1 MSWEI
6 QPQET
11 EGTYKFSGKFLITH
25 GVNETLSQKEIATIY
40 HTIQQMVK
48 DTNGIDYLVSIIH
61 SETKQKLFFIDQLN
75 QEMIDSGQYS
85 TENNYCTLML
95 TSEY

>member
-11 EGTYKFSGKFLITH
+11 TGTYKFSGTFLVTH
-25 GVNETLSQKEIATIY
+25 GVNETLTPKEIAIIY
-40 HTIQQMVK
+40 HTIQKMVK
-48 DTNGIDYLVSIIH
+48 ESDGIDYLISIIH

-75 QEMIDSGQYS
+75 QEMLDSGQYS